1 MIVGFLRSKNNP
13 PKLARL
19 LSHTCQYHDL
29 TLIYMTPEGISMDK
43 NTVKGKM
50 LISNVWENVEV
61 PLPKYIDVNPHLF
74 SYKKYSEIM
83 AYLQEKTK
91 LSITRRNVIK
101 KDVLQKELCNHSELN
116 KYGIPSK
123 NIKSFNE
130 LLNFIYDNKRVV
142 VKPVDGLQG
151 KSVIV
156 IKILD
161 DENFVI
167 GEQKE
172 EKKYTK
178 DELHKF
184 YELEL
189 QKSNYL
195 MQKYIESRTKMGD
208 PFDCRIHMEKGAQNK
223 WNIANMFIR
232 IGIGQSI
239 VSNVSQGGGISKVPS
254 FLEANFGTNAKQ
266 IEEEL
271 KKMAIKMAVEIEK
284 ITDSQLATMG
294 LDVGIDLEGQ
304 LHVFEINSFPIVSPQ
319 MAEITLI
326 RPQYYKYMVK
336 QGSKKRQEINKKN
349 RNSHLDSLNKENSKL
364 KREIEELKN
373 STSWKITRPVRG
385 VGKILKKIRN

>member
-1 MIVGFLRSKNNP
+1 
-13 PKLARL
+13 RL

-61 PLPKYIDVNPHLF
+61 PLPKYIDVNPHLL
-74 SYKKYSEIM
+74 SYKKYSEVM
-83 AYLQEKTK
+83 TYLQEKTK

-195 MQKYIESRTKMGD
+195 MQKYIESRTK
-208 PFDCRIHMEKGAQNK
+208 
-223 WNIANMFIR
+223 
-232 IGIGQSI
+232 
-239 VSNVSQGGGISKVPS
+239 
-254 FLEANFGTNAKQ
+254 
-266 IEEEL
+266 
-271 KKMAIKMAVEIEK
+271 
-284 ITDSQLATMG
+284 
-294 LDVGIDLEGQ
+294 
-304 LHVFEINSFPIVSPQ
+304 
-319 MAEITLI
+319 
-326 RPQYYKYMVK
+326 
-336 QGSKKRQEINKKN
+336 
-349 RNSHLDSLNKENSKL
+349 
-364 KREIEELKN
+364 
-373 STSWKITRPVRG
+373 
-385 VGKILKKIRN
+385 